1 MRLRRCDYRAL
12 IACAVLAGGMTT
24 IGALAK
30 GYSDGFDAGWE
41 ACQKSREAAVQMAVE
56 TAFRQEPEAEP
67 VFLSCCISTPTVISK
82 TETTTEPAEPE
93 EPEAETVGENAEVL
107 PVADEARRFQGSG
120 AIIGAVSDDNCSAA
134 TRASAG
140 TYTEDDIFCLAA
152 VIYQEAGGDECA
164 DETRYMVADVV
175 LNRVADDRFPDSVRG
190 VLEDAPGG
198 CLQYGRFAITGVC
211 FPERAELESEKNA
224 VRRAWYI
231 AREIAAGEHSDLY
244 GNGYIWQAEFGQG
257 TDQIWADGICFGKG

>member
-12 IACAVLAGGMTT
+12 IACAVLAGGFTT
-24 IGALAK
+24 VAALAK
-30 GYSDGFDAGWE
+30 GYSDGFDAGWK

-56 TAFRQEPEAEP
+56 TAIRQEPEAEP
-67 VFLSCCISTPTVISK
+67 VFLSCCVSTPAVKSK
-82 TETTTEPAEPE
+82 TETTTESSEPE
-93 EPEAETVGENAEVL
+93 EPEAEKVED
-107 PVADEARRFQGSG
+107 DELHL
-120 AIIGAVSDDNCSAA
+120 
-134 TRASAG
+134 
-140 TYTEDDIFCLAA
+140 TEDDIFCLAA

-175 LNRVADDRFPDSVRG
+175 LNRVADDRFPDSVRD

-211 FPERAELESEKNA
+211 FPERAELESEKHA
-224 VRRAWYI
+224 VQRAWYI